1 MKQLAAAGLLA
12 ALATGCATSTVPI
25 PRAYYEHTSCTTL
38 EYQLRH
44 FERGNER
51 INAHFDERA
60 RVFDDGTEGM
70 RRSTLARY
78 AEHRKAIEA
87 EHARR
92 CA

>member
-1 MKQLAAAGLLA
+1 MRQLAAAGLLA

-25 PRAYYEHTSCTTL
+25 SRAYYEHTSCTTL

-44 FERGNER
+44 FERGIER
-51 INAHFDERA
+51 INGHFDERA
-60 RVFDDGTEGM
+60 RVYDDGTAGM
-70 RRSTLARY
+70 RRAALARY

-87 EHARR
+87 ELARR

>member
-12 ALATGCATSTVPI
+12 TLATGCATSTVPI
-25 PRAYYEHTSCTTL
+25 PRAYYQHTSCTTL

-44 FERGNER
+44 FERGIER

-60 RVFDDGTEGM
+60 RVYDDGTPGM
-70 RRSTLARY
+70 RRGTLARN

-87 EHARR
+87 EQARR

>member
-1 MKQLAAAGLLA
+1 MKQLAAAGLLT
-12 ALATGCATSTVPI
+12 ALATGCASSTIPI
-25 PRAYYEHTSCTTL
+25 PTAYYEHTSCTTL
-38 EYQLRH
+38 KYQLRH
-44 FERGNER
+44 FERGNKR

-60 RVFDDGTEGM
+60 RVYDDGNERM

-87 EHARR
+87 EYARR